1 MYKLWRCRENE
12 NRDLGEFGSVSRVVF
27 GGSGSA
33 GRRVCAR
40 RRSLVSSRTSDLP
53 SSSHLPSGGLSQL
66 ASVLLSLLLRLG
78 IVPSHFLHQFQ

>member
-12 NRDLGEFGSVSRVVF
+12 SRDLGEFESVSRVVS
-27 GGSGSA
+27 GGSGPA

-53 SSSHLPSGGLSQL
+53 SSSRLSSGVLSRM
-66 ASVLLSLLLRLG
+66 AGVLLSLLPRLG
-78 IVPSHFLHQFQ
+78 IVPSHFLRQFQ